1 LVNGKLSILTLAK
14 NDELKE
20 TMKNKE
26 QGFVYNNSSST
37 ALCLEVAADKNPF
50 LTEKRYLAG
59 YDIEVLTTKVSYIES
74 LYLLFKQELPNPQQA
89 ALLNALFVALINAG
103 PRDEAVRASMAAGV
117 SKTRVEHLLPIGLS
131 VLGGS
136 NNGAQ
141 TVEKA
146 YSFIEQQVNESQLDN
161 NSLNIALLDN
171 LVEKLIDKIPSAN
184 GRNQQLLTQ
193 NFPGFGQH
201 YGDIDELTA
210 RLSHSI
216 FEMMPN
222 SIVFT
227 WCRAFNQK
235 LHKHKVGIN
244 PVGLAAAVFLELK
257 LGARESTGLYQ
268 LLRAPGILAQG
279 MEQSHKPITAIPM
292 LKDEA
297 YHFTPTVSDDE

>member
-1 LVNGKLSILTLAK
+1 
-14 NDELKE
+14 
-20 TMKNKE
+20 MKNKE

-37 ALCLEVAADKNPF
+37 ALCLEVAADNNPF

-59 YDIEVLTTKVSYIES
+59 YDIEALTAKVSYIES
-74 LYLLFKQELPNPQQA
+74 LFLLFKQELPTPQQA

-146 YSFIEQQVNESQLDN
+146 YSFIEQQVIKSQLDN
-161 NSLNIALLDN
+161 NSLNLKLLDN
-171 LVEKLIDKIPSAN
+171 LVEKLLDKIPNAN
-184 GRNQQLLTQ
+184 DRNQQLLTQ
-193 NFPGFGQH
+193 HCPGFGQH

-210 RLSHSI
+210 RLSQSI

-222 SIVFT
+222 SIVFA
-227 WCRAFNQK
+227 WCLAFNQK
-235 LHKHKVGIN
+235 LNKHKVGIN

-279 MEQSHKPITAIPM
+279 MEQNHKPITAIPM

-297 YHFTPTVSDDE
+297 YHFTSKVSDDE

>member
-50 LTEKRYLAG
+50 LTEKRYIAG
-59 YDIEVLTTKVSYIES
+59 YDIEALTTKVSYIES
-74 LYLLFKQELPNPQQA
+74 LFLLFKQELPTPQQA

-141 TVEKA
+141 TIEKS

-161 NSLNIALLDN
+161 NSLNIELL
-171 LVEKLIDKIPSAN
+171 DKIPN
-184 GRNQQLLTQ
+184 TNNRDQQLLTQ
-193 NFPGFGQH
+193 HCPGFGQH

-210 RLSHSI
+210 RLSQSI

-222 SIVFT
+222 SIVFA
-227 WCRAFNQK
+227 WCQAFNQK
-235 LHKHKVGIN
+235 LNKHKVGIN

-257 LGARESTGLYQ
+257 LGARESIGLYQ

-279 MEQSHKPITAIPM
+279 MEQNHKPITAIPM

-297 YHFTPTVSDDE
+297 YHFTSKVSDDE